1 MMAQVEVLQPQK
13 EKKIAIVTKINN
25 DNNRTNAS
33 SHRPQ
38 RSTTTTIEQTNH
50 IIAQVSDPNTI
61 W

>member
-1 MMAQVEVLQPQK
+1 MVVQVKVLQLQK
-13 EKKIAIVTKINN
+13 EKKITIVTKINN
-25 DNNRTNAS
+25 DHNQTNAS